1 MNKTAS
7 VIVLGFTLFLFSC
20 SGSKHM
26 KKPAAP
32 AIEKKTETSPKD
44 HQEAGK
50 PVFLEQL
57 LGNDDR
63 MKPYLENRDS
73 LKIQVIYT
81 QIDRDQDNK
90 PRFTDH
96 FFNVD
101 PNHYFYPAS
110 TVKLPTALL
119 ALEKLN
125 LLQQPGLNSGSAM
138 VTENGFGKMTAVFN
152 DPSTPD
158 GRPSIAQY
166 VKKVFLVSDNNAQ
179 NRMYEFL
186 GPQYLNS
193 ALWAKGYKE
202 AQVIHRLDIALSEEE
217 NRHTNPVSFYD
228 SAGRKVYQ
236 QPMAYNKEPYFLR
249 NDKVGNGYLKNGQ
262 LVGEPLDFS
271 QKNRIALPSLH
282 TILRSVMFPESV
294 NPEQRFRLRT
304 ADLDMVRKYMS
315 MYPGESDFPSYDE
328 STYYPAYCKF
338 LLYGADK
345 KASIL
350 PGVRIFNKV
359 GDAYGFLLDVA
370 YVADFVNKVE
380 FMVSAVIYCNKDG
393 ILNDDKYDYEETG
406 YPFFKYLGEDI
417 YRYEL
422 SRPRE
427 HKPDLSTFM
436 YNYSGSA
443 GK

>member
-1 MNKTAS
+1 MIKTS
-7 VIVLGFTLFLFSC
+7 LVIVLGFTLFLFSC
-20 SGSKHM
+20 SGAKHM
-26 KKPAAP
+26 KKPSTPAP
-32 AIEKKTETSPKD
+32 EKTTEISPEVKPTD
-44 HQEAGK
+44 GK
-50 PVFLEQL
+50 KVFLEQL

-63 MKPYLENRDS
+63 LKPYLENRDS

-81 QIDRDQDNK
+81 QIDRDKDNK

-119 ALEKLN
+119 ALEKIN

-138 VTENGFGKMTAVFN
+138 ITENGFGKVTAVYN
-152 DPSTPD
+152 DPGTPD

-186 GPQYLNS
+186 GPQYLNNT
-193 ALWAKGYKE
+193 LWAKGYKE

-217 NRHTNPVSFYD
+217 NRHTNPVIFYD
-228 SAGRKVYQ
+228 STGRKVYQ
-236 QPMAYNKEPYFLR
+236 QPMAYNKEPYFSR
-249 NDKVGNGYLKNGQ
+249 NDKVGNGYLNNGQ
-262 LVGEPLDFS
+262 LVSEPLDFS

-282 TILRSVMFPESV
+282 HILRSVMFPESV
-294 NPEQRFRLRT
+294 NPEQRFRLRA

-315 MYPGESDFPSYDE
+315 MYPGESDFPAYDV

-345 KASIL
+345 KTAMI
-350 PGVRIFNKV
+350 PGLRIFNKV